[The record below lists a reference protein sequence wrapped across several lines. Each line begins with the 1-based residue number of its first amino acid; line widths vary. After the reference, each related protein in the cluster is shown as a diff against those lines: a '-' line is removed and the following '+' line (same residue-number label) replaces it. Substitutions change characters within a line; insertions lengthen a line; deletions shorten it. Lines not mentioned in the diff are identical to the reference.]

1 MNQLV
6 KNMKIKMKILMIVS
20 ISVICL
26 GVIGVMSLIFMN
38 RINAGSTEISKN
50 WLPSVIVAEEINTLT
65 SDYRILEY
73 NHVIAEDAEEMKSF
87 ESDIESK
94 KQEITKMIESYA
106 PLVSAQE
113 DQVMM
118 ENIKKQWENYVVS
131 SQSMIEKSRNNLT
144 DEAMAILNGESKAL
158 FDEVSATCLELVE
171 FNKSGGDSASI
182 QGDQI
187 FKSALMIC
195 VSAII
200 VIVAFVIVLSL
211 AVSFAITKPVGE
223 IDEVAK
229 LIADDKLDNTITYQ
243 SQDELGSLAAN
254 FNLTVSKLKNYVNYI
269 DEIAKVLGEVAEGNL
284 DFTLTYE
291 YTGEFAKVKEALLMI
306 SDSLN
311 DTLTQINHSSDSVA
325 ASSGQMAEG
334 AQALAEGA
342 TEQAG
347 TVEELVATI
356 QDVSERIKNN
366 AENAESANGLVGK
379 TKNEIE
385 YSNHQ
390 MKDMIDAM
398 EEINV
403 KSKQIVNIV
412 TSIED
417 IATQTNLLALNAAIE
432 AARAGE
438 AGKGFAVVA
447 EQVKVLAAQSAQAA
461 QNTVG
466 LIGDSVKAVENGTNI
481 VNDTA
486 KTLNGVVAT
495 VEKASETMQGISHD
509 SKEQATFMSQVEEGV
524 SNIANVVQS
533 NSATAEETSAASQE
547 LNSQAILLKN
557 MVNRFVLKE

>member
-1 MNQLV
+1 MANLI
-6 KNMKIKMKILMIVS
+6 KNMKIRAKILLIVVTSVLSLVIIGLLLLVFMGS
-20 ISVICL
+20 I
-26 GVIGVMSLIFMN
+26 N
-38 RINAGSTEISKN
+38 EGSTNISKN
-50 WLPSVIVAEEINTLT
+50 WMPSVIVAEEINTLT

-73 NHVIAEDAEEMKSF
+73 NHVIAQNMEQMKSYEEALELKQQEISKMF
-87 ESDIESK
+87 ES
-94 KQEITKMIESYA
+94 YV
-106 PLVSAQE
+106 PLVSTETDEALIVDAKE
-113 DQVMM
+113 
-118 ENIKKQWENYVVS
+118 KWENYLKC
-131 SQSMIEKSRNNLT
+131 SQEMIQKSRENLT
-144 DEAMAILNGESKAL
+144 DEAMEILNGESQNL
-158 FDEVSATCLELVE
+158 FNEVSNTCLKLVD
-171 FNKSGGDSASI
+171 FNKTGGDEASLE
-182 QGDQI
+182 GDEI
-187 FKSALMIC
+187 FK
-195 VSAII
+195 VAII
-200 VIVAFVIVLSL
+200 VCVLAIVLII
-211 AVSFAITKPVGE
+211 AVVIFFGIAVLLSITKPVKE
-223 IDEVAK
+223 IDEVAR
-229 LIADDKLDNTITYQ
+229 LIADDKLDNEITYQ
-243 SQDELGSLAAN
+243 SRDELGSLAAN
-254 FNLTVSKLKNYVNYI
+254 FNLTVDKLKNYVDYI
-269 DEIAKVLGEVAEGNL
+269 DEITKVLGEIAGGHL

-291 YTGEFAKVKEALLMI
+291 YSGEFAKIKNALETI

-311 DTLTQINHSSDSVA
+311 DTLTQINHSSDQVA

-366 AENAESANGLVGK
+366 AENAEGANGLVGK
-379 TKNEIE
+379 TRKEIE
-385 YSNHQ
+385 YSNQQ
-390 MKDMIDAM
+390 MKEMIEAM

-481 VNDTA
+481 VNNTA
-486 KTLNGVVAT
+486 KTLNGVVST
-495 VEKASETMQGISHD
+495 VEEAAETMQGISID
-509 SKEQATFMSQVEEGV
+509 SREQAAFMSQVEEGV

-547 LNSQAILLKN
+547 LNSQALLLKN
-557 MVNRFVLKE
+557 LVSRFVLK